1 MGETQ
6 PDERLSNA
14 PGGRPAGRLAAR
26 LLVKRFLAD
35 GRGTTAVEYSVIIAL
50 IFVVIVSSMTVFG
63 NKTTNVMN
71 RVSNAIGSAIGP

>member
-1 MGETQ
+1 
-6 PDERLSNA
+6 
-14 PGGRPAGRLAAR
+14 
-26 LLVKRFLAD
+26 
-35 GRGTTAVEYSVIIAL
+35 VIIAL